1 VTYLQHGGW
10 HVLNVKERRP
20 GERKKDKVGNPM
32 KTKDVDSR
40 GTKDSNTRRFKRGE
54 RMSRK
59 TTRTWEEEWKAK

>member
-1 VTYLQHGGW
+1 
-10 HVLNVKERRP
+10 
-20 GERKKDKVGNPM
+20 M

-54 RMSRK
+54 RISRK